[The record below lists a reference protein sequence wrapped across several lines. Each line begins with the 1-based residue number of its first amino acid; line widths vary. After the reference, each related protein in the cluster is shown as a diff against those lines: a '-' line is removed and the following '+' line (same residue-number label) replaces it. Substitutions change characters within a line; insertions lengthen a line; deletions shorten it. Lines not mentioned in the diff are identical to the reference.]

1 MSSPD
6 NESVAYNLHM
16 VLSLYARES
25 QAPFPMRRQILMGIV
40 RGLDPE
46 APHLESEVRAIQ
58 ARLGTADE
66 RSGDMERAKVVA
78 HRLSDLMCLAV
89 LAQGLKD
96 RQGPGALRSTPSI
109 PLPAGTDPPFASA

>member
-1 MSSPD
+1 MSPADS
-6 NESVAYNLHM
+6 ESVAYNLHM

-25 QAPFPMRRQILMGIV
+25 RAPFPMRRQILMGIV

-46 APHLESEVRAIQ
+46 APHLEAEVRTIQ

-66 RSGDMERAKVVA
+66 RHGDMERAKVIA

-96 RQGPGALRSTPSI
+96 RQGPGALRPNPSI
-109 PLPAGTDPPFASA
+109 PLPAGTDSPFAPA